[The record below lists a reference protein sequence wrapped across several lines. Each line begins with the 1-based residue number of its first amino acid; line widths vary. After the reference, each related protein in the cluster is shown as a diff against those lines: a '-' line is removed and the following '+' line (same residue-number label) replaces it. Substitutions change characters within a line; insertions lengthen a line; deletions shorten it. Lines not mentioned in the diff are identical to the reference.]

1 MPYIAR
7 TDGGTSVLEL
17 RQGVLLDIPE
27 TERGNWR
34 AVSEVYS
41 SIEPLTQARSAPAL
55 TVNGDGS
62 QVNLVVTAVDLPAPL
77 ARCNLVSRLAELR
90 WQKTQAGVTLPN
102 GVVIATDDNSQ
113 SKIHQALSILEK
125 GWVTTIDY
133 RAKTG
138 YVTVDLA
145 AMTAISQAV
154 AAYVQGCFTAGHTIE
169 DDIAAGTVT
178 TLADILGHPAWPSP

>member
-62 QVNLVVTAVDLPAPL
+62 QVNLVVTAVDLPVAL
-77 ARCNLVSRLAELR
+77 AKLNLASKLAETR
-90 WQKTQAGVTLPN
+90 WRRTQAGVTLPN

-154 AAYVQGCFTAGHTIE
+154 SAYVQGCFTAERTIV
-169 DDIAAGTVT
+169 DAIANGTVT
-178 TLADILGHPAWPSP
+178 TLAAIQEHAAWP